1 MRDSVKS
8 KKAVLPKKTNR
19 RLPVTVVR
27 VVLGLLFLGAF
38 AGILLINPLPA
49 VKIDLKEGGIA
60 DKAIYADRD
69 FRYEDKQKLELL
81 CREVRARVREVYN
94 VDESAREEVDARLD
108 EFFKKLKEGFS
119 HPEIELK
126 PEELNIK
133 ISVLGLKTLLADKH
147 LEEARDIVREIV
159 GDLMSGGLLSELEQE
174 RLVEA
179 ETYSV
184 TVRTPNTEKEKHR
197 LVSDLLTINKARRA
211 GFERINSLFPRDR
224 RMGMALKEL
233 LENSLAANLHYDA
246 AETEQRRAAA
256 AGIVPAQYREVKK
269 GEPVIRKGERVS
281 REHLDRLMAM
291 RRQWKKATQFS
302 YLFGFTVLTISL
314 FLSFYF
320 YLRRFH
326 RWPLL
331 MGKNLVLSGLLL
343 LLVLLAAKLIIYF
356 ELPSYLVPVSFA
368 AMLLTIL
375 LNPPS
380 ALMVTIMLS
389 ILAGVVMDFKLE
401 IMIVSLFGS
410 LVGIYLVQ
418 DIRRRSHLLKAG
430 LLIGLA
436 NLILIIGIGFL
447 KNVNFKVYLLDGFW
461 GGASGIISSFMVMGS
476 LPVFE
481 QLFNIVT
488 GISLLEISDLNHPL
502 LKKLLIQVPGTYHHS
517 LVVGNLSETA
527 GRAIGAN
534 SLLLRAGSYYH
545 DIGKM
550 KKSKYFSENWTDTK
564 DKHSKLAPSM
574 SSLII
579 LNHIKEGVEI
589 ARQNRLNPVII
600 DFIREH
606 HGTSLMYFF
615 YQQAVNSVKKK
626 NATEKEK
633 KVMEQSFRY
642 PGPKPQTKETAILM
656 LADSVEAAARALN
669 QPTPSRIKGLVQK
682 VIEDKFIDG
691 QLDECD
697 LTLRDLNKIR
707 SSFVHVLTGIHH
719 MRVAYPEKSQ
729 VTPHESLRLSTGQAS
744 HTLTGTGKSYPYG
757 HR

>member
-1 MRDSVKS
+1 MKDSVKS
-8 KKAVLPKKTNR
+8 KKAILSKKTNR
-19 RLPVTVVR
+19 RLPLTVVR
-27 VVLGLLFLGAF
+27 AALGILFLGAF

-49 VKIDLKEGGIA
+49 VKVDLNEGGIA
-60 DKAIYADRD
+60 DKSIYADRD
-69 FRYEDKQKLELL
+69 FRYEDKQRLELL
-81 CREVRARVREVYN
+81 CLQVKTRIRDVYS
-94 VDESAREEVDARLD
+94 VDESVREETDVRLD
-108 EFFKKLKEGFS
+108 EFFKKLEEASS

-126 PEELNIK
+126 SEELGIK
-133 ISVLGLKTLLADKH
+133 ISEPGLRILLASKR
-147 LEEARDIVREIV
+147 LEEAQDAVREIV
-159 GDLMSGGLLSELEQE
+159 GDLLSEGLLSGLEQE
-174 RLVEA
+174 RLVET

-184 TVRTPNTEKEKHR
+184 TVRVLNTEKEKHK
-197 LVSDLLTINKARRA
+197 LVSDLLTISKAKRA

-224 RMGMALKEL
+224 RMKAALKEL
-233 LENSLAANLHYDA
+233 LENNLAANLHYDA

-256 AGIVPAQYREVKK
+256 AGSVPAQYREVKK
-269 GEPVIRKGERVS
+269 GEPVIRRGERVS
-281 REHLDRLMAM
+281 REHLDRLMAL

-302 YLFGFTVLTISL
+302 YLFGFTVLTLGL

-356 ELPSYLVPVSFA
+356 ELPFYLVPVSFA

-418 DIRRRSHLLKAG
+418 DIRRRSQLLKAG

-436 NLILIIGIGFL
+436 NLILIIAIGFL
-447 KNVNFKVYLLDGFW
+447 KNVDFKVCLLNGFW

-481 QLFNIVT
+481 HLFSIVT
-488 GISLLEISDLNHPL
+488 GISLLELSDLNHPL
-502 LKKLLIQVPGTYHHS
+502 LKKLLIQAPGTYHHS

-550 KKSKYFSENWTDTK
+550 KKSKYFTENWTDTR
-564 DKHSKLAPSM
+564 DKHSKLTPSM

-579 LNHIKEGVEI
+579 LNHIKEGVEL
-589 ARQNRLNPVII
+589 AKKNRMNPVII

-626 NATEKEK
+626 DATEKEK
-633 KVMEQSFRY
+633 KIMEQSFRY

-682 VIEDKFIDG
+682 VVEEKFIDG

-697 LTLRDLNKIR
+697 LTLKDLNKIR

-719 MRVAYPEKSQ
+719 MRVAYPEKAEEGIKAQ
-729 VTPHESLRLSTGQAS
+729 RHK
-744 HTLTGTGKSYPYG
+744 GTE
-757 HR
+757 

>member
-1 MRDSVKS
+1 MQDMSKS
-8 KKAVLPKKTNR
+8 KKAILPKKMNR
-19 RLPVTVVR
+19 YLPVTVVR
-27 VVLGLLFLGAF
+27 VALGLLFLGAF

-49 VKIDLKEGGIA
+49 VKIDLEEDGIA
-60 DKAIYADRD
+60 GKTIYADRD

-81 CREVRARVREVYN
+81 CREVKARVRDVYN
-94 VDESAREEVDARLD
+94 VDESAREKVDVRLS
-108 EFFKKLKEGFS
+108 EFFEKLKEAAS
-119 HPEIELK
+119 QPEIQLK
-126 PEELNIK
+126 PEGLGIE
-133 ISVLGLKTLLADKH
+133 ISEPCLKTLLASKR
-147 LEEARDIVREIV
+147 LEEAQDVVREII
-159 GDLMSGGLLSELEQE
+159 GMLMSDGLLSELERE

-184 TVRTPNTEKEKHR
+184 TVRSPKTEKEKYK
-197 LVSDLLTINKARRA
+197 LVSDLLTVDKAKRA

-224 RMGMALKEL
+224 RMRVALKNL
-233 LENSLAANLHYDA
+233 VENTLAVNLHYDA
-246 AETEQRRAAA
+246 AETEQRGVTAASS
-256 AGIVPAQYREVKK
+256 IPAQYREVKK

-281 REHLDRLMAM
+281 REHLGRLMAL
-291 RRQWKKATQFS
+291 RKQRKKATQLS

-389 ILAGVVMDFKLE
+389 ILAGVVMNFKFE

-436 NLILIIGIGFL
+436 NLILIVGIGFL
-447 KNVNFKVYLLDGFW
+447 KNVDFKVYLKDALW
-461 GGASGIISSFMVMGS
+461 GGASGIISAFMVMGT

-481 QLFNIVT
+481 HLFNIVT

-502 LKKLLIQVPGTYHHS
+502 LKKLLIHAPGTYHHS
-517 LVVGNLSETA
+517 LLVGNLSETA

-550 KKSKYFSENWTDTK
+550 KKSKYFSENWTDTR

-579 LNHIKEGVEI
+579 LNHIKEGVEL
-589 ARQNRLNPVII
+589 AKQNRMNPVII

-626 NATEKEK
+626 DTTEKEK

-669 QPTPSRIKGLVQK
+669 QPTPSRIKGLVQQ

-697 LTLRDLNKIR
+697 LTLMDLNKIR
-707 SSFVHVLTGIHH
+707 SSFIHVLTGIHH
-719 MRVAYPEKSQ
+719 LRVAYPEKA
-729 VTPHESLRLSTGQAS
+729 EE
-744 HTLTGTGKSYPYG
+744 GTKAQRHKGTK
-757 HR
+757 